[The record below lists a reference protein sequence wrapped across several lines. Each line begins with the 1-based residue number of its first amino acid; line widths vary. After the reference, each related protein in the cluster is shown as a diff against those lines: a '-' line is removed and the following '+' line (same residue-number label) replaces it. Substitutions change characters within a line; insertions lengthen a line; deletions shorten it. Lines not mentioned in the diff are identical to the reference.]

1 MIKKISAIAA
11 AAAIA
16 ATMSVSAFAAT
27 KDEAVK
33 AAQDAGVP
41 GYYVTQLDNY
51 LTKNEKNF
59 SSAQYDDMVK
69 SVKSTADKYV
79 APIANRK
86 FNGKTPAQ
94 LSEAERKEVA
104 KDPEFDAKACADALI
119 DLGNRVG
126 VKVTA
131 EKNDDGKTWTI
142 TATDPAASNNVEN
155 TKNTTTGTG
164 TSTKTDAAV
173 AGTGA
178 ETESNN
184 AAAAAAAI
192 ALALSA
198 VGISVVAKKNA

>member
-94 LSEAERKEVA
+94 LSELERKEIA

-131 EKNDDGKTWTI
+131 EKNADGRWTI
-142 TATDPAASNNVEN
+142 EATDPSASNNVEN

-184 AAAAAAAI
+184 AAAVAAAI